1 MKFTRD
7 SLANIIAKTIKFIFY
22 LVVFYLS
29 CKFEEF
35 VELLKK
41 PNFETLINFISLS
54 YFQIEILILFSS
66 GFFFIILRKII
77 NLFNKK

>member
-1 MKFTRD
+1 MKFTIP
-7 SLANIIAKTIKFIFY
+7 SFAKIIVNTIEFLFY
-22 LVVFYLS
+22 LFVFYLS

-54 YFQIEILILFSS
+54 YFQIEVLLVFSFGLFLSILKK
-66 GFFFIILRKII
+66 IIL
-77 NLFNKK
+77 